1 MGGAG
6 GRAVGGGTLGE
17 SPIVKNSLLAFPPRG
32 YGSGHYH
39 GSQQGEPEAPQRS
52 RLWPTEAGGSY
63 SSQSTYCVRCP
74 CQGLGGVARAGRPG
88 RGGGISG
95 TVMCPGMNADVEAG
109 LFEHEGLFAMAWPRF
124 GSWWGLCYGSPGGA
138 GPCILLLR

>member
-1 MGGAG
+1 MSPFFILFALMIKLPENEIFLKASFRVPFAEVADGVGVAG

-88 RGGGISG
+88 RGG
-95 TVMCPGMNADVEAG
+95 V
-109 LFEHEGLFAMAWPRF
+109 
-124 GSWWGLCYGSPGGA
+124 
-138 GPCILLLR
+138 